1 MRDPYGSERIRDAS
15 GEVVCVHRHVH
26 SCWPV
31 QPRRS
36 ISLWSAAAR
45 RGAARRDPHGASVR
59 LHIASA
65 TSLQYIHD
73 SHHDAAGLFL
83 AAALL
88 GLALGRLHPAV
99 LQILALRK
107 QVGLG
112 GEERESAR
120 AASQQASTR
129 PLSGKHCGL
138 APWLLP
144 PACVTPRGQGWRAAV
159 RAWGARRGAP
169 GAANAR
175 GRAATQGVARA
186 PLRHVSTNG
195 ERDAARKNLVLD

>member
-112 GEERESAR
+112 GEERERAR

-144 PACVTPRGQGWRAAV
+144 PVPSAQRAA
-159 RAWGARRGAP
+159 RLAP
-169 GAANAR
+169 PSM
-175 GRAATQGVARA
+175 TPSSCCPA
-186 PLRHVSTNG
+186 PLLTLLTYYVQPWPPRP
-195 ERDAARKNLVLD
+195 KP